1 MKLAV
6 NYSPTSSQLYKER
19 RITLDLF
26 KCPDWPDMV
35 NTALKEQC
43 VYVHF
48 RLSTGNYSIEQTDWQ
63 RITHFLEL
71 TGTQQV
77 NLHLNIAPSLNPFDP
92 FEVKA
97 SIQKVIDQVSAVV
110 DKFGPD
116 KVIIENVPLLLHG
129 HDHLRPIVDP
139 ETICKVVERTGCM
152 LLLDISHAIIT
163 SSTLGMAPKNYIQ
176 SLPIDR
182 LAELHITGLANE
194 NRQLV
199 DHRAM
204 RDEDWPI
211 LEWVLEQIRLGRWA
225 NPNILAFEYGGVGEI
240 FRPHSDPIIL
250 QMQVPR
256 LFQLVHP

>member
-6 NYSPTSSQLYKER
+6 NYSPASSQLYKEK

-35 NTALKEQC
+35 NAALSEQC

-48 RLSTGNYSIEQTDWQ
+48 RLSTGKPGLEQTDWQ

-77 NLHLNIAPSLNPFDP
+77 NLHLITDPSLNPDDP
-92 FEVKA
+92 SEVKA
-97 SIQKVIDQVSAVV
+97 SIQKIIDQVSAVV
-110 DKFGPD
+110 DKFSPD
-116 KVIIENVPLLLHG
+116 KVIIENVPFFLRG

-139 ETICKVVERTGCM
+139 ETICNVVEQTGCM

-163 SSTLGMAPKNYIQ
+163 SSTLGIDPKMYIQ
-176 SLPIDR
+176 SLPVDR

-194 NRQLV
+194 DGQLV

-211 LEWVLEQIRLGRWA
+211 LEWVLSQIKLGLWA

-240 FRPHSDPIIL
+240 FSPHSDPLVL

-256 LFQLVHP
+256 LFQLVHS